1 MIYIFF
7 LLQVERTEIEINE
20 NIIGAVIGPSGRHV
34 VDIQQYSGARVQI
47 SKKGTFS
54 PGTRNRIVSIA
65 GSQEAIATAR

>member
-1 MIYIFF
+1 M
-7 LLQVERTEIEINE
+7 
-20 NIIGAVIGPSGRHV
+20 IGPSGRHV

-65 GSQEAIATAR
+65 GSQEAIATAK